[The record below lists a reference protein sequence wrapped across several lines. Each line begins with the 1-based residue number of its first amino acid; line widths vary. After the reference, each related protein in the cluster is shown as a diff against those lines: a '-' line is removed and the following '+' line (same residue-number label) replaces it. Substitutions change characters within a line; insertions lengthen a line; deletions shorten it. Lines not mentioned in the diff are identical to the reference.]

1 MVAMVEGF
9 FFFFF
14 LVLGLILGCVLIV
27 GEERERDYE
36 KERVK

>member
-14 LVLGLILGCVLIV
+14 WLWGLILACVLIV
-27 GEERERDYE
+27 GEERETMRKRE
-36 KERVK
+36 

>member
-9 FFFFF
+9 FFFFW
-14 LVLGLILGCVLIV
+14 LWGLILGCVLIV